1 MTRDVSEV
9 NDLFLT
15 LIEDYRINLLY
26 QTSGSSVLNTYLEGW
41 LLYSIND
48 FENICTQSLAYDTNT
63 QQFAEILTR
72 ENILILAQI
81 MSKYWLT
88 KLVQDV
94 LQMQNSI
101 QDHDYKTFSQAQN
114 LKEKRDYL
122 NNKKEEISQIL
133 QDYAYKYNGWS
144 EWNIQVFSGS

>member
-1 MTRDVSEV
+1 MTTDVSEV

-81 MSKYWLT
+81 MSK
-88 KLVQDV
+88 
-94 LQMQNSI
+94 
-101 QDHDYKTFSQAQN
+101 
-114 LKEKRDYL
+114 
-122 NNKKEEISQIL
+122 
-133 QDYAYKYNGWS
+133 
-144 EWNIQVFSGS
+144 